1 MNSAPDPS
9 DLFPDFSP
17 VPQMVFVNER
27 VSFQTEGNQ
36 RVILVHASSTLTT
49 PGRIAPPKPMP
60 WFRCTNPDTPI
71 RTIWHACSV
80 TPHEPCVASK
90 SACIRED

>member
-17 VPQMVFVNER
+17 VPQMLFVNER

-36 RVILVHASSTLTT
+36 RVILVHGVVTLTT

-71 RTIWHACSV
+71 RTIWHARSV
-80 TPHEPCVASK
+80 TPREPCAASK
-90 SACIRED
+90 SARIRED

>member
-9 DLFPDFSP
+9 NLFPDFSP

-27 VSFQTEGNQ
+27 VSFQTEETSASF
-36 RVILVHASSTLTT
+36 LSMASSTLTT

-71 RTIWHACSV
+71 RTIWHARSV
-80 TPHEPCVASK
+80 TPREPCAASK
-90 SACIRED
+90 SARIRED